1 MGSSIEIHP
10 TNSQE
15 EILTVLA
22 HPEIWPLVA
31 KDEFE
36 PSDASLPMNFND
48 HYLAIT
54 LDSEIIGVSY
64 FKQQPSGV
72 VEFHPSIIPEFRREH
87 KYEAI
92 KKCMAWAF
100 DNGANTLQVTIPNKL
115 ERVIKFAR
123 NVGFNEIE
131 CNDVSTILEAS

>member
-1 MGSSIEIHP
+1 MGSRLEIHP
-10 TNSQE
+10 TSSQT
-15 EILTVLA
+15 EILTVLS
-22 HPEIWPLVA
+22 HPAIWPLVS
-31 KDEFE
+31 KDEFD
-36 PSDASLPMNFND
+36 PSEAALPMGFND

-64 FKQQPSGV
+64 FKQMPCGV
-72 VEFHPSIIPEFRREH
+72 VEFHPSVIPEFRREH

-92 KKCMAWAF
+92 QKCMAWAF
-100 DNGANTLQVTIPNKL
+100 NNGASTLQVTIPNEL

-131 CNDVSTILEAS
+131 CNDTSTILEAS